1 MIDRL
6 ETRLEAAREQ
16 KAPAVTERGAAAATT
31 SSTTAQE
38 TPAAEIQ
45 SVRGDESAAVAGEEE
60 TNVWPSEAE
69 EAAFLAEASERG
81 EKVAPVSREVE
92 EEADDAKPLPKLDEL
107 VNRIPAETRELLDE
121 LFRARFVAVRKVKK
135 KDLKVGNSAG

>member
-81 EKVAPVSREVE
+81 EKVVPVSREVE